1 MCCLYILEINPLSL
15 SWVANIFSHCVGC
28 LFILCMVS
36 FAMLKLLSLIR
47 SHLFIFV
54 FISITL
60 VNGPQKG
67 LLQFMSKSVLPMF
80 SSRSFI
86 IPGWFFVCLFF
97 LINWLIYFWLHWV
110 FVAARRLFS
119 SCGEQGL
126 LFVAVRELLIAVA
139 SLVAEHGV

>member
-15 SWVANIFSHCVGC
+15 SWFANIFSHCVGC

-47 SHLFIFV
+47 SHLFTSV

-60 VNGPQKG
+60 VDGPQKG
-67 LLQFMSKSVLPMF
+67 LLQFISKSVLPMF

-86 IPGWFFVCLFF
+86 VPGWVFFFVF
-97 LINWLIYFWLHWV
+97 LIN
-110 FVAARRLFS
+110 
-119 SCGEQGL
+119 
-126 LFVAVRELLIAVA
+126 
-139 SLVAEHGV
+139 